1 MKTSFAERS
10 ICGVHAERKQ
20 ELFGLPMDT
29 AMNTFDKVSTPTPED
44 QALPTGP
51 KDEYTDG
58 RKLWEWESKF
68 PGKARGEIRIEAI
81 FLVGG
86 LVLCILL
93 AGVFLAL
100 GDQVITLTA
109 GPTTSPL
116 IFSLHAKVLALFFT
130 GCVGGITFSIKW
142 LVHAAATGKWHQD
155 RRYWRLLIPWLG
167 GVYALAV
174 LALTSGGY
182 VGSQSFDPAKF
193 ATASPALAFL
203 IGYFSDGVS
212 GLLSNIANAVFGTL
226 EKK

>member
-1 MKTSFAERS
+1 
-10 ICGVHAERKQ
+10 
-20 ELFGLPMDT
+20 
-29 AMNTFDKVSTPTPED
+29 MNGSDKPPLSAPDDDAVTV
-44 QALPTGP
+44 GP

-58 RKLWEWESKF
+58 RKPWEWKSKF
-68 PGKARGEIRIEAI
+68 PSDARREIRVEAYI
-81 FLVGG
+81 LVSG
-86 LVLCILL
+86 LL
-93 AGVFLAL
+93 ACVLFSGGFLAL
-100 GDQVITLTA
+100 GDQKITFSMSFGVT
-109 GPTTSPL
+109 PL
-116 IFSLHAKVLALFFT
+116 LFTLDSKLLALFFT

-174 LALTSGGY
+174 LALASGGY
-182 VGSQSFDPAKF
+182 VGGQNSDPARF
-193 ATASPALAFL
+193 AAASPALAFL

>member
-1 MKTSFAERS
+1 MGKAL
-10 ICGVHAERKQ
+10 KQ
-20 ELFGLPMDT
+20 DAVSPLTDVEP
-29 AMNTFDKVSTPTPED
+29 AMTGTEQTPVPEPAD
-44 QALPTGP
+44 QAVQTGP

-58 RKLWEWESKF
+58 RKPWEWKSKF
-68 PGKARGEIRIEAI
+68 PSEARKEIRVEAI
-81 FLVGG
+81 ILVVG
-86 LVLCILL
+86 LVVCVALS
-93 AGVFLAL
+93 GGFLAL
-100 GDQVITLTA
+100 GDQVVQFST
-109 GPTTSPL
+109 GPVSSPL
-116 IFSLHAKVLALFFT
+116 TFTLDAKLLALFFT

-174 LALTSGGY
+174 LALASGGY
-182 VGSQSFDPAKF
+182 VGGQTSDPARF
-193 ATASPALAFL
+193 AAASPALAFL